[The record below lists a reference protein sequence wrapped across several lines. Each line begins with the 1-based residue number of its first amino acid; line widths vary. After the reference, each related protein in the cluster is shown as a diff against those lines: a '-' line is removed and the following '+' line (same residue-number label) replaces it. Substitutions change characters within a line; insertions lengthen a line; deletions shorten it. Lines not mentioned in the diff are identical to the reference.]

1 MNFDEYFEMYFSK
14 ILILKNY
21 NSWLLFIFEYLSFDF
36 TKLNKFNFNS
46 KISEI
51 NSYDMKYDEY
61 FETVEVQTST
71 WFFN

>member
-36 TKLNKFNFNS
+36 KKLNKFNFNS